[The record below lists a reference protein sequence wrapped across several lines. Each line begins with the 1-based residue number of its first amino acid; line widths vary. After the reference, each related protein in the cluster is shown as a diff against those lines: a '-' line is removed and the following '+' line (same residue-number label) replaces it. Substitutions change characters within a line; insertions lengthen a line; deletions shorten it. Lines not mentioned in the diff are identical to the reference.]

1 MLKIQMNRIM
11 KNTMVQFITMVRTEL
26 AKRLEKWGWF
36 SSTIKTPE
44 MPNDPEPKPG
54 FKVTYPPNWKKRQ
67 TLKGKA
73 KTEYFNKWA
82 SKL

>member
-1 MLKIQMNRIM
+1 M
-11 KNTMVQFITMVRTEL
+11 KNTAAQFITTGPIEL
-26 AKRLEKWGWF
+26 IKNLKKLAWS

-44 MPNDPEPKPG
+44 MPNDQDPKQG
-54 FKVTYPPNWKKRQ
+54 FKATYPPGWEKRQ

>member
-1 MLKIQMNRIM
+1 
-11 KNTMVQFITMVRTEL
+11 
-26 AKRLEKWGWF
+26 
-36 SSTIKTPE
+36 

-54 FKVTYPPNWKKRQ
+54 FKTTYPPNWEKRQ

>member
-1 MLKIQMNRIM
+1 MLQIQTNHIM
-11 KNTMVQFITMVRTEL
+11 KNMMAQFITTVQTEL
-26 AKRLEKWGWF
+26 ANYLKRRVWF

-44 MPNDPEPKPG
+44 MPTDQGPKLG
-54 FKVTYPPNWKKRQ
+54 FKATYPEGWEKRKTMTQ
-67 TLKGKA
+67 KE